1 MYTIHNPENIDE
13 VLLSSVSIEYIVNV
27 AIGLSI
33 LTPNIPYIITDAE
46 GTPVKLVMNANVF
59 RNEGLDK

>member
-1 MYTIHNPENIDE
+1 MYTIHNPKNTDE
-13 VLLSSVSIEYIVNV
+13 ILLSSVSIEHIVSV
-27 AIGLSI
+27 AVVWSV
-33 LTPNIPYIITDAE
+33 LTPNVPYIITDAE